1 MHIMHRSAWQ
11 FPIFRE
17 QGGKS
22 AHLSRYET
30 NLCVKISKGD
40 SSGTNADADKNLRT
54 QFQHYPH
61 DLAQTVPTATLL
73 CSCTHGPALEVGALP
88 ETEELR
94 VRAWF
99 TNKSWTGIKQNLHTQ
114 GRKTVPS
121 ITGSLNHQPGFTTHQ
136 VKPKRKKLQPKFCFL
151 SFASCILSQQT
162 PSGCTFKFFYVQ

>member
-1 MHIMHRSAWQ
+1 MLTLI
-11 FPIFRE
+11 
-17 QGGKS
+17 
-22 AHLSRYET
+22 
-30 NLCVKISKGD
+30 KISGP
-40 SSGTNADADKNLRT
+40 S
-54 QFQHYPH
+54 FQHYPH
-61 DLAQTVPTATLL
+61 DLAQTIPTATLL

-136 VKPKRKKLQPKFCFL
+136 AKPKRKTATKILLPFICLLHFEPADTLGLRLEVFL
-151 SFASCILSQQT
+151 CAIKANKDLVF
-162 PSGCTFKFFYVQ
+162 